1 MFPLSHM
8 LKSFVR
14 TGTLEVIDAD
24 GRSHM
29 FAGAPDG
36 PRVTMRLTDRSLY
49 HKLFLNPELNA
60 GEAYMDGRLS
70 FENSTLRDFLTLFS
84 INRLSLGSH
93 PMQKVMRRVGLLL
106 KRFQQ
111 ANPVGK
117 AQKNVAHHYDLGND
131 FYKLF
136 LDAGM
141 QYSCA
146 YFLDDNETLEQA
158 QQNKLR
164 LIAAKLA
171 LRPGLKIL
179 DIGSGW
185 GDMALYLAQLEN
197 VDVTGVTLS
206 KEQHALSN
214 EKAKRLGLADRV
226 RFRLQDYR
234 EVPERFDRIVSVGMF
249 EHVGVHHYGE
259 FFAKVNALMH
269 DDGVML
275 LHSIGHMSPPGTASP
290 WLRKYIFPG
299 AYSPALSEVFTA
311 VEQASLWVTDLEI
324 SAPALCQDAQP
335 LVPALRGQPREDRRD
350 VRRALLPHVGVL
362 SRQRRDDV
370 PHRQPARLPHAACP
384 QARCRADRARLR
396 HRPAAA
402 IPGDGGQGIRTVRRS
417 RRHRRSEAS
426 LDPTRVLPAAC
437 VAAILQ
443 SPAARAPATRR

>member
-14 TGTLEVIDAD
+14 VGTLKVIDAA
-24 GRSHM
+24 GGVHV
-29 FAGAPDG
+29 FAGAPG
-36 PRVTMRLTDRSLY
+36 PSVTMRLSDPALY
-49 HKLFLNPELNA
+49 HKLFFNPELSA

-84 INRLSLGSH
+84 INRLSLGSY
-93 PMQKVMRRVGLLL
+93 PLQRVLRRVSIAL

-111 ANPVGK
+111 ANPVGT

-136 LDAGM
+136 LDEGM

-146 YFLDDNETLEQA
+146 YFLNDEETLEQA
-158 QQNKLR
+158 QRNKLR
-164 LIAAKLA
+164 LIAAKLN
-171 LRPGLKIL
+171 LKPGLKIL

-185 GDMALYLAQLEN
+185 GDLALYLAAMEN

-214 EKAKRLGLADRV
+214 DKARAAGLSDRV
-226 RFRLQDYR
+226 RFELLDYR
-234 EVPERFDRIVSVGMF
+234 KVQGRFDRIVSVGMF
-249 EHVGVHHYGE
+249 EHVGVGHYRE
-259 FFAKVNALMH
+259 FFDTINTLMS

-311 VEQASLWVTDLEI
+311 VEQASLWVTDLEFLRLHYAKTLNHWWRRFEANRAQI
-324 SAPALCQDAQP
+324 ARMYDERFCRMWEFYLVSAEMMFRTGSQLVFHMQLARKRDA
-335 LVPALRGQPREDRRD
+335 VPITRD
-350 VRRALLPHVGVL
+350 YVTDLQRQYMQVEPVRL
-362 SRQRRDDV
+362 
-370 PHRQPARLPHAACP
+370 
-384 QARCRADRARLR
+384 
-396 HRPAAA
+396 
-402 IPGDGGQGIRTVRRS
+402 
-417 RRHRRSEAS
+417 AS
-426 LDPTRVLPAAC
+426 MT
-437 VAAILQ
+437 
-443 SPAARAPATRR
+443 AP